1 MNNTMYIMCDTVV
14 PEEQCSMDV
23 INESAVPNTEFKT
36 VTIDTVLQSFETK
49 NWNQRIY
56 GEDLV
61 MTSLDNDPL
70 IQNDISKGQWMG
82 EWGHPLDQKPQ
93 RQVTLN
99 NDTVSHRILSYRC
112 EGNLLKGHVQTVPLG
127 KGICMY
133 ANIMCGIPASFSLRS
148 LGSFDLETGRVNAP
162 LKIITYDSVYRP
174 SHVEAYQTSILSEAV
189 GFSGKAFTTED
200 FALNEAVAICDTD
213 MKILSECIERNSDN
227 VKKVIDMFK
236 LDDLEFVMN
245 ESGTQTTVIID
256 ESTKVTIPVEKTIS
270 MLYNDM
276 LNSFVNKKYNK
287 K

>member
-14 PEEQCSMDV
+14 PDEACSMNI

-36 VTIDTVLQSFETK
+36 VTIDTVLQSFEVK

-56 GEDLV
+56 GGDLV
-61 MTSLDNDPL
+61 MSSLDNDPL

-82 EWGHPLDQKPQ
+82 EWGHPLDQKPH

-99 NDTVSHRILSYRC
+99 NDTVSHRILNYRR

-133 ANIMCGIPASFSLRS
+133 ANIMCGIPAAFSLRS

-162 LKIITYDSVYRP
+162 LRIVTYDSVYRP
-174 SHVEAYQTSILSEAV
+174 SHVEAYQTNILTEAV
-189 GFSGKAFTTED
+189 GSDGRIFTTDD
-200 FALNEAVAICDTD
+200 FSLNEAVAITESDFHFLT
-213 MKILSECIERNSDN
+213 ECVKNNSDN
-227 VKKVIDMFK
+227 VKKVADIFK
-236 LDDLEFVMN
+236 LNDLQFTMN
-245 ESGTQTTVIID
+245 ESGTRTNIIIDKNTTVN
-256 ESTKVTIPVEKTIS
+256 IPVEKTIS
-270 MLYNDM
+270 MMYGEM

-287 K
+287 